1 MFLGGGEQ
9 QADMAQR
16 TPAARDGDQPARTV
30 PRQGDRR
37 HRVDGDRAICPLC
50 GVETAD
56 ARALYTHLQTGHRKS
71 TLAGIVLRG

>member
-1 MFLGGGEQ
+1 
-9 QADMAQR
+9 MAQR
-16 TPAARDGDQPARTV
+16 TQAARDGDQLARTV

-50 GVETAD
+50 GVETTD